1 MDTEALWQEACT
13 LMRHEMGDVSY
24 QTWIVAA
31 LKPVALK
38 ENVFYVE
45 AQTDFYRTFVEARYA
60 VLIAN
65 ALSQVAGKT
74 LTLKLLT
81 LQETQ
86 DLNLK
91 DGEETEVQNPFAAQ
105 LNPKYT
111 FNTFIVGNNN
121 RFAHAASLAVAESPA
136 DAYNPLFIYGGVG
149 LGKTHLMHAIGH
161 YVLSQR
167 PNTRIE
173 YITTEMFTNELI
185 ASIQSHKNA
194 EFRERYRNVDVLLV
208 DDIQFLAK
216 AERTQE
222 EFFHT
227 FNALHSAGKQIVI
240 SSDKPPK
247 EIPRLE
253 ERLSSRFEWG
263 LIADIQKPDFETRI
277 AILKRKATDEMMNV
291 NDDVLSFIAE
301 HIDSNIRELE
311 GCLTRLQAYASLT
324 NRPIDQALT
333 EEALREVFQRAE
345 PKHVTCDDI
354 IKGVAL
360 YYSLSP
366 EDLVGPRRN
375 REIIIP
381 RQVAMY
387 LCREVADVSFP
398 RIGDAFQRDHSTI
411 QHGCDKVAMSIK
423 QNATF
428 ASLVDDL
435 KRQLTNK

>member
-1 MDTEALWQEACT
+1 MDTEALWENACKI
-13 LMRHEMGDVSY
+13 MRPEMGDVSY

-31 LKPVALK
+31 LKPMAIEESTFL
-38 ENVFYVE
+38 VE
-45 AQTDFYRTFVEARYA
+45 ALSDFYRSFVESRYA

-65 ALSQVAGKT
+65 SLSQAAARPVELKILSPQQAQAYRQGASVARA
-74 LTLKLLT
+74 
-81 LQETQ
+81 
-86 DLNLK
+86 
-91 DGEETEVQNPFAAQ
+91 NPNASL

-111 FNTFIVGNNN
+111 FDTFVVGNSN

-161 YVLSQR
+161 YILSQK
-167 PNTRIE
+167 PTTRIQ

-185 ASIQSHKNA
+185 AAIQSHKNA
-194 EFRERYRNVDVLLV
+194 EFRERFRSVDVLLV

-227 FNALHSAGKQIVI
+227 FNALHTAGKQIVI

-247 EIPRLE
+247 DIPKLE

-263 LIADIQKPDFETRI
+263 LIADIQKPDFETRV
-277 AILKRKATDEMMNV
+277 AILQRKARDEMMHV
-291 NDDVLSFIAE
+291 DDEVLRMIAGRVE
-301 HIDSNIRELE
+301 SNIRELE
-311 GCLTRLQAYASLT
+311 GCLTRLSAYASLSR
-324 NRPIDQALT
+324 RPIDEKLA

-345 PKHVTCDDI
+345 PHHVNCEDVI
-354 IKGVAL
+354 SAVAG
-360 YYSLSP
+360 YYSITP
-366 EDLVGPRRN
+366 EELTGRRRN

-381 RQVAMY
+381 RQIAMY
-387 LCREVADVSFP
+387 LCREVAEVSFP
-398 RIGDAFQRDHSTI
+398 RIGDAFKRDHSTI
-411 QHGCDKVAMSIK
+411 QHGCDKIEEEVK
-423 QNATF
+423 VNATF

-435 KRQLTNK
+435 TRQLKER